1 MTRTTTDIP
10 LSVLAES
17 VAGAVELEWFED
29 GFSPRRL
36 PSWTRER
43 QPDIGIQRIAG
54 ATVGVRLRLRTSARF
69 LTLDFLFA
77 RAGDTATGRP
87 RQTVQLAVEVDGSLT
102 DRHELDAGIV
112 HLDYPDGTTDID
124 GAPSRITFSLGGDGE
139 TVRNVDVWLP
149 HASEAVVR
157 GGSADAPV
165 VAAAPLQGARWIHH
179 GSSISHCMEADGPL
193 GPWPQQVSRA
203 LGIPVTNLGF
213 AGNALLD
220 PFVAQTIAGL
230 PADVITLKLGINIVN
245 LDGMRTRTFGP
256 AVHGF
261 LDLIRQGHPQT
272 PLVVISSITSPVFE
286 NTPGP
291 SRERTPGRYGG
302 TPREELPGDGSLT
315 IARTRESLERVV
327 ASRADDPQ
335 LYFLD
340 GRRLLGP
347 DDAARLYDDLHPDQA
362 GYDLMAGR
370 FVDLAKDGNT
380 ALGRAF
386 SGLLNGASYLAPTVD
401 SRMARE

>member
-1 MTRTTTDIP
+1 VTRNNSKIP
-10 LSVLAES
+10 ITVLAES
-17 VAGAVELEWFED
+17 VDGAVELEWVED

-69 LTLDFLFA
+69 LTVDLLFA

-87 RQTVQLAVEVDGSLT
+87 RQSVQLAVEVGGSVV
-102 DRHELDAGIV
+102 DRHELDSGIL
-112 HLDYPDGTTDID
+112 HLDYPHGTTDID

-139 TVRNVDVWLP
+139 TVRDVDVWLP
-149 HASEAVVR
+149 HTSETVVR

-165 VAAAPLQGARWIHH
+165 VASAPLQGARWVHH
-179 GSSISHCMEADGPL
+179 GSSISHCLEADGPL
-193 GPWPQQVSRA
+193 GPWPQQASRA

-220 PFVAQTIAGL
+220 PFVAQTIADL
-230 PADVITLKLGINIVN
+230 PTDIITLKLGINTVN
-245 LDGMRTRTFGP
+245 LDAMRVRTFVP

-261 LDLIRQGHPQT
+261 LDLIRRGHPQT

-291 SRERTPGRYGG
+291 SRERTPGRYDG

-327 ASRADDPQ
+327 ASRSEDPN

-347 DDAARLYDDLHPDQA
+347 DDADRLYDDLHPDQT
-362 GYDLMAGR
+362 GYDLMARR
-370 FVDLAKDGNT
+370 FVDLARDGDT

-386 SGLLNGASYLAPTVD
+386 GGLISGILN
-401 SRMARE
+401 E

>member
-1 MTRTTTDIP
+1 MTRTNADIP
-10 LSVLAES
+10 ITVLAES
-17 VAGAVELEWFED
+17 VDGAVELEWFED

-36 PSWTRER
+36 PSWTRDR
-43 QPDIGIQRIAG
+43 QPDVGIQRIAG

-69 LTLDFLFA
+69 LTFDLLFA

-87 RQTVQLAVEVDGSLT
+87 RQSVQLAAEVGGT
-102 DRHELDAGIV
+102 VVDRHELDAGIL

-124 GAPSRITFSLGGDGE
+124 GTPSRITFSLGGDGA
-139 TVRNVDVWLP
+139 TVRDVDVWLP
-149 HASEAVVR
+149 HTSETVVR

-165 VAAAPLQGARWIHH
+165 VASAPLRGARWVHH
-179 GSSISHCMEADGPL
+179 GSSISHCLEADGPL

-203 LGIPVTNLGF
+203 LRIPVTNLGF

-230 PADVITLKLGINIVN
+230 PADIITLKLGINVVN
-245 LDGMRTRTFGP
+245 LDAMRTRTFVP

-261 LDLIRQGHPQT
+261 LDLVRHGHPQT
-272 PLVVISSITSPVFE
+272 PLVVISSIISPVFE

-327 ASRADDPQ
+327 ASRSDDPN
-335 LYFLD
+335 LYFMD
-340 GRRLLGP
+340 GRCLLGR

-362 GYDLMAGR
+362 GYDLMARR
-370 FVDLAKDGNT
+370 FADLAQDGDT

-386 SGLLNGASYLAPTVD
+386 SGLIPWVPND
-401 SRMARE
+401 